1 MLRPGTASA
10 YHWAHRKLGPLVSS
24 RHPVSFSPCGRQ
36 LSVIQ
41 LNSGFGATAPTGPSV
56 LPLRSQPLFIRRPRP
71 EAPLF
76 WRFVGIGWREQRRL
90 GGRRTELGALGK
102 GVGQFGLGQSLQ
114 ETASEG
120 RGFVQA
126 PKPEGTELRTS
137 FYVLKASPPC
147 SDLKIILI
155 LRPQPFH
162 TRQRIRVCSGVGVC
176 SSAVCAPVC
185 GLIVCLCTAYE
196 AAESTLA
203 KSTDSGARWT
213 DLESNPSSA
222 ISSGWRT
229 WASCLTILSQF
240 LHL

>member
-1 MLRPGTASA
+1 MLTTGHTASSV
-10 YHWAHRKLGPLVSS
+10 LLSLLVTPSPS
-24 RHPVSFSPCGRQ
+24 VPVAVSFQ
-36 LSVIQ
+36 LPS

-56 LPLRSQPLFIRRPRP
+56 LPLRSQPLFTRRPRP

-137 FYVLKASPPC
+137 FYVLKASLPC

-162 TRQRIRVCSGVGVC
+162 TRQRIRVCFGSRCVLICCVC
-176 SSAVCAPVC
+176 P
-185 GLIVCLCTAYE
+185 CLW
-196 AAESTLA
+196 SH
-203 KSTDSGARWT
+203 
-213 DLESNPSSA
+213 
-222 ISSGWRT
+222 
-229 WASCLTILSQF
+229 CLP
-240 LHL
+240 LHSLRGSREHTG